1 MFKKK
6 TICITFAVVLC
17 CSTVKPTIAQPVPVL
32 ALPLVSTPVGL
43 IFIGTVAVGGIIWY
57 IYQDR
62 HHHRVRSRVAP
73 SSFVHANTSNNDP
86 YPVGTLIRIPG
97 VVSRAKC
104 EQRARAAAEQLGGE
118 WIAECTPINQPRE
131 TSDNLGGVERINP
144 TEGTPLFICHIKRV
158 K

>member
-1 MFKKK
+1 MFNKQ
-6 TICITFAVVLC
+6 TICITLAVFLC
-17 CSTVKPTIAQPVPVL
+17 CSTIKPTIAQPVPVL
-32 ALPLVSTPVGL
+32 ALPLVSTPIGL

-57 IYQDR
+57 IYQDQ

-73 SSFVHANTSNNDP
+73 SNFVHTNTSNDDP

-144 TEGTPLFICHIKRV
+144 TEGMPLFICHIKRV